1 IPVLCQQML
10 HQSSSFLFALF
21 KSHCGSPHVFINEAT
36 KGGKTGSAVSLKQA
50 RTIVFEPLCCRF
62 VVATYELT
70 TVTSAD
76 MSKQKHR
83 QQKC

>member
-1 IPVLCQQML
+1 ML
-10 HQSSSFLFALF
+10 HQCLSFLFALF
-21 KSHCGSPHVFINEAT
+21 KCHCGSPHVFINEAE
-36 KGGKTGSAVSLKQA
+36 KGGRNGSAVSPKQV

-70 TVTSAD
+70 TVTGAD